1 MEPDAAAERPLL
13 QRSTEHLLTGQG
25 QKMGMPNYQD
35 AATDPWTRGSKG
47 HPLGHPLGKIIH
59 AVHLSSINV
68 FKVRLMTM
76 GSFVGRDKGL
86 CSPIIQGFVQNTV
99 WRWKRVH

>member
-1 MEPDAAAERPLL
+1 MEPDTTAKRPLFERPA
-13 QRSTEHLLTGQG
+13 EHLLACQG
-25 QKMGMPNYQD
+25 QKMGMPDNQD

-47 HPLGHPLGKIIH
+47 HPLGNPFGKIIH

-86 CSPIIQGFVQNTV
+86 CSPIIQCFV
-99 WRWKRVH
+99 